1 MTRWLK
7 WRALVLIGALLA
19 LAATAMAMGSVVVC
33 HRPPGNRAN
42 VTEIAVGAAGVAS
55 HLAHG
60 DDKRDDNRP
69 SQYRYFHLRRA
80 PPRDS
85 HAESMREEC
94 CAWCNGRSR

>member
-7 WRALVLIGALLA
+7 WRALVLIAALLA

-60 DDKRDDNRP
+60 DTLGSCPATP
-69 SQYRYFHLRRA
+69 S
-80 PPRDS
+80 S
-85 HAESMREEC
+85 
-94 CAWCNGRSR
+94 